1 MLEYFC
7 HIASGIWH
15 LHSDIYCISQS
26 GSGSAKNQTSTRY
39 QGCSMEESTRETHS
53 KDGND
58 KCSAHSFKKKHNR
71 LWQMYL
77 HCFCIIKAILYR
89 GDIVG
94 RAPYHISQAQSS
106 FLLSWNGKMLK
117 KKTPIVQHWHCK
129 VTHRARNLFCCLC
142 SQVKKKQSFPQGKP
156 FRLILEV
163 LHQKLQMDSLIYHVL
178 PAGFPVSLRLLW
190 VLLDIVHM
198 TWRNGTFP
206 PVPKADHTPGAPL
219 RGSVQ
224 DKVFHSHP
232 SVCSAISLDNFHG
245 LKCFPQSSHLK
256 QPCTFRP
263 LHVRKL
269 ILEGYMVWLFLNRLC
284 FPTAVSTAPVPPF
297 LFEGLSSFFLSFA
310 WRAPGAI

>member
-1 MLEYFC
+1 
-7 HIASGIWH
+7 
-15 LHSDIYCISQS
+15 
-26 GSGSAKNQTSTRY
+26 
-39 QGCSMEESTRETHS
+39 
-53 KDGND
+53 
-58 KCSAHSFKKKHNR
+58 
-71 LWQMYL
+71 MYL
-77 HCFCIIKAILYR
+77 HCFCIIKAILYG

-94 RAPYHISQAQSS
+94 TSHKQNLFFYSHEMEKCTLSVTVQLQLHSTDTAQSHTEPEIYS
-106 FLLSWNGKMLK
+106 AVFVHKW
-117 KKTPIVQHWHCK
+117 
-129 VTHRARNLFCCLC
+129 
-142 SQVKKKQSFPQGKP
+142 KKQSFPQGKP

-206 PVPKADHTPGAPL
+206 PVSKADHTPGAPL

-245 LKCFPQSSHLK
+245 LKCFPQSSNLK

-263 LHVRKL
+263 LPDRKL
-269 ILEGYMVWLFLNRLC
+269 ILEGYLLWLFLNRLC
-284 FPTAVSTAPVPPF
+284 FPTAVSAAPVPPF
-297 LFEGLSSFFLSFA
+297 VFEGLSFFLSFA
-310 WRAPGAI
+310 WRAPGARCSRWSRGLISLNRHL